1 MLQPPSNT
9 SGSPHSGQVG
19 FVVRSSPD
27 SLSSWQLSV
36 ITLVSLS
43 SKNKLSST
51 SDPSNK
57 LSLILLHN
65 SSMAYPIADG
75 QDVPIDVSPFCIFL
89 ALYAGQEWTF
99 LSCLITSLICMP
111 PRNASEINLDIASR
125 LRAHFY
131 TLSFE
136 IL

>member
-19 FVVRSSPD
+19 FVVRSSSD
-27 SLSSWQLSV
+27 SLSSWQLS
-36 ITLVSLS
+36 IIMWLLS
-43 SKNKLSST
+43 SKNKLSSA

-75 QDVPIDVSPFCIFL
+75 QDVPMDVSPFCIFL

-99 LSCLITSLICMP
+99 LSCLMTSLMCMP

-125 LRAHFY
+125 LREHFY

>member
-27 SLSSWQLSV
+27 SLSSWQLS
-36 ITLVSLS
+36 IIISSSLS
-43 SKNKLSST
+43 RIKLSST

-99 LSCLITSLICMP
+99 LSCLITSLIWMP

-125 LRAHFY
+125 LREHFY